1 MRQPAMNE
9 VTALSIL
16 SNAVLIWNTV
26 RIGDIVAA
34 LWNIPSKE
42 RLHE

>member
-1 MRQPAMNE
+1 MRQQAMNK

-34 LWNIPSKE
+34 LWHIPWKE